1 MAEHSVISGPMV
13 AKLSNDVSD
22 AIHAA
27 LKKGMETDEVCCVV
41 IAVAADYARLDYGPA
56 YLHELAAVIL
66 RRNEAPFPTDIGHG

>member
-1 MAEHSVISGPMV
+1 MADLSAISGALP

-27 LKKGMETDEVCCVV
+27 LERGMETDEACCVAL
-41 IAVAADYARLDYGPA
+41 AVVADYARMEYGPA
-56 YLHELAAVIL
+56 YLHELAGVIL